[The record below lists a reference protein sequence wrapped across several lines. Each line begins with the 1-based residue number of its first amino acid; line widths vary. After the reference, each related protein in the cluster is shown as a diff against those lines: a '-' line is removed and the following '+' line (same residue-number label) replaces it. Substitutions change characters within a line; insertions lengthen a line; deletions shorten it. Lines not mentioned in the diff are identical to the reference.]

1 MTILQYNLMTLND
14 KRDILCEYGL
24 LIDERISESER
35 VRLYT
40 LGEFFVEECL
50 HYNHELKYIK
60 GIESVM
66 DSDRYLNPLYVF
78 NLN

>member
-1 MTILQYNLMTLND
+1 MTLSD
-14 KRDILCEYGL
+14 KHDILCEYGL
-24 LIDERISESER
+24 LIDEQISESER
-35 VRLYT
+35 IRLYT

-50 HYNHELKYIK
+50 HFNNEVKYIR
-60 GIESVM
+60 GLESVM